1 MRVAKVQV
9 KTENLRT
16 MERRKSELLS
26 AVLSRY
32 LREQGLEGPLLEH
45 RLLAAWPVVA
55 GKLVETYTEST
66 AIRNQTLLVK
76 LRSAPLRA
84 NLQMR
89 RTELVDKLNKAVGA
103 TVIYDI
109 RFM

>member
-1 MRVAKVQV
+1 
-9 KTENLRT
+9 
-16 MERRKSELLS
+16 MERRKSEPLSSVLL
-26 AVLSRY
+26 RY

-45 RLLAAWPVVA
+45 RLLAAWPAVA
-55 GKLVETYTEST
+55 GKLVESYTEST
-66 AIRNQTLLVK
+66 TIRNQTLFVK

-89 RTELVDKLNKAVGA
+89 RSELVRLLNKEVGA

-109 RFM
+109 KFL

>member
-1 MRVAKVQV
+1 
-9 KTENLRT
+9 
-16 MERRKSELLS
+16 MERRKSEHLS
-26 AVLSRY
+26 AILLRF

-45 RLLAAWPVVA
+45 RVLASWPVVA

-66 AIRNQTLLVK
+66 AIRNQTLYVK

-89 RTELVDKLNKAVGA
+89 RSELVRLLNEAAGA

-109 RFM
+109 KFM

>member
-1 MRVAKVQV
+1 
-9 KTENLRT
+9 
-16 MERRKSELLS
+16 MERRKSEPLSSVLL
-26 AVLSRY
+26 RY

-45 RLLAAWPVVA
+45 RLLAAWPAVA
-55 GKLVETYTEST
+55 GKLVESYTEST
-66 AIRNQTLLVK
+66 TIRNQTLYVK

-89 RTELVDKLNKAVGA
+89 RSELVRLLNKEARA

-109 RFM
+109 KFL